1 MSNFGA
7 VFGLSLFGVLLWLGM
22 YAFALWIVLQFYR
35 ALARI
40 GEELANLREILRE
53 RLPPPEGHSGR

>member
-1 MSNFGA
+1 
-7 VFGLSLFGVLLWLGM
+7 M

-53 RLPPPEGHSGR
+53 RLPPPEGQR